1 MRCLLLSWRFFVG
14 LFNFGWAKY
23 LASVWGM
30 YHCFCGCG
38 IGTPKPVRRAGSH
51 GPSRRGRIVT
61 ERSCLDRLRPKTCER
76 ATIYSLEEVLGGKK
90 SSWRSWVRHLG
101 DSRRWPS
108 LRRGGSGA
116 CYARHIRMQFSFWWG
131 RWRSVGTALRYAT
144 AFQDAAVP
152 GPVLLPAEAV
162 AGGATRVLTHLVVWA
177 PKMYPA
183 QAEPL
188 SQRHSSPLPGL
199 RSCWTL
205 PLYLKPLA
213 GGGLVLPQGQGSQAL
228 PPPFALLPPVA
239 QRPRDPTGGGG
250 FVTVDSSD
258 SFGSQEGGGD
268 GRNSPD
274 GLRPT
279 LTLGA
284 HVQLPVSRSTFRGRR
299 REGGRTGDT
308 TG

>member
-76 ATIYSLEEVLGGKK
+76 ATIYSLEEVLGGKE

-213 GGGLVLPQGQGSQAL
+213 GGGWFFRKVRGRKLFRPPLPSFHRL
-228 PPPFALLPPVA
+228 PSAPGTPRGEGASLLSTP
-239 QRPRDPTGGGG
+239 
-250 FVTVDSSD
+250 VTVS
-258 SFGSQEGGGD
+258 
-268 GRNSPD
+268 
-274 GLRPT
+274 GL
-279 LTLGA
+279 
-284 HVQLPVSRSTFRGRR
+284 R
-299 REGGRTGDT
+299 REGGMVGIAPMGCDQP
-308 TG
+308 